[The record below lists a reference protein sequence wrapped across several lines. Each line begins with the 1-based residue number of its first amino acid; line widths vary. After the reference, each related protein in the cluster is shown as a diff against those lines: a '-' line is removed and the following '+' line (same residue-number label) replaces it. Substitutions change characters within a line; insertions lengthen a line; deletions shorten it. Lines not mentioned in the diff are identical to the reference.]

1 MAELEESIHSYFW
14 TLQTKRF
21 FLDAQTFIVVI
32 TLRRQPWPA
41 HMVTMPFSRHGK
53 STTNAQEE
61 SGQHR
66 ANKRL
71 NTSPQNPIK
80 NKLYHKVTFS
90 TFLLYEVSSAG
101 GCLADSIL
109 QDEYKRAAQGCP
121 FSEQM
126 EGPVGALP
134 CISDKRMYVQVWV
147 VVDRLQFHIEIM
159 S

>member
-80 NKLYHKVTFS
+80 NKLSQSHIFHFS
-90 TFLLYEVSSAG
+90 ALRSQQCWRVSSRLHPPGWIQKGSSRMSLQWADG
-101 GCLADSIL
+101 RTGWRPPIHFRQAHVRPGLGC
-109 QDEYKRAAQGCP
+109 G
-121 FSEQM
+121 
-126 EGPVGALP
+126 
-134 CISDKRMYVQVWV
+134 W
-147 VVDRLQFHIEIM
+147 
-159 S
+159 